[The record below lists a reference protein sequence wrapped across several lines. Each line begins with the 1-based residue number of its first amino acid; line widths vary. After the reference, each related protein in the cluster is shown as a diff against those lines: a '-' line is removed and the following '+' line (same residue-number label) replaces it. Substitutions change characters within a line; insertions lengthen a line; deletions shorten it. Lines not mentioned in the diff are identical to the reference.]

1 MEGDGYEPID
11 IGEAAFGAELLGGL
25 MAEVDGQLLVTVIL
39 ELVDEALRRA
49 FLLESQEGHYAVDG
63 GITCKGRLD
72 GACAAG
78 QTMAVSEAIDAE
90 VGFPL
95 LEGYAAKWADA
106 RVEKPEQII
115 PNRPEQMH
123 YLLPSIPDTLKGSKP
138 PNCDQTGTPSLM
150 AET

>member
-1 MEGDGYEPID
+1 
-11 IGEAAFGAELLGGL
+11 
-25 MAEVDGQLLVTVIL
+25 
-39 ELVDEALRRA
+39 
-49 FLLESQEGHYAVDG
+49 
-63 GITCKGRLD
+63 
-72 GACAAG
+72 
-78 QTMAVSEAIDAE
+78 MAVCARQVAEAIDAE
-90 VGFPL
+90 VGFAL

-123 YLLPSIPDTLKGSKP
+123 YLLPSIPDTLTGSVF